1 MFIRL
6 CQIDECFN
14 SAIGHTADLYEIL
27 LIRMTDGNESLPHQR
42 LYLSGVG
49 ATALTGLKG
58 VFHRPKTNLEWKT
71 PHTGHGVCSNDR

>member
-27 LIRMTDGNESLPHQR
+27 LRMTDGYELHPHQR
-42 LYLSGVG
+42 LCLFG
-49 ATALTGLKG
+49 AEPAALTGLKG